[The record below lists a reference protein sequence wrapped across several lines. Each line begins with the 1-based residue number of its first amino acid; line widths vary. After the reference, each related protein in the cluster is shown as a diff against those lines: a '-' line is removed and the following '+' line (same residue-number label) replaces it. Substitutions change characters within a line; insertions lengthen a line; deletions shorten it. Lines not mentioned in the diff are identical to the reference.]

1 MADLRTG
8 ARMFGMAARLRLL
21 RLIGRGADPY
31 SDTPPGLALCPSDR
45 HFADYAEAPLRL
57 RYDASVGAAAW
68 QRAAREKLAEISGYA
83 VRRARPEEVA
93 RLEHPLAG
101 GGRRLAVYLR
111 VRDGLDIP
119 INILFPSARS
129 ADPLPVMIC
138 LQGTNSGAHL
148 SWGEVRFPADIG
160 KAERTHDIARQA
172 ASRGYLAVVVEQAC
186 FGERAERRIVPR
198 SAAPCVDA
206 TMHAILLGR
215 SLLGERCSDVS
226 SVIDWLAAERSAL
239 GIDPSRIHVMGHS
252 AGGSTA
258 LFAAAL
264 DERISAAIASGCV
277 GYVRDTI
284 GRRRDDQGQNVIPGI
299 LRWMELDDVVA
310 LVAPRTL
317 LCAAGTGDPIWP
329 AQGSEAVVA
338 KAATVFRELG
348 AEGRLRLVTHAG
360 GHAFRPDLVWPEFT
374 AMQGADIQA

>member
-1 MADLRTG
+1 MADFWTELRVL
-8 ARMFGMAARLRLL
+8 GMAARLRVL
-21 RLIGRGADPY
+21 RLAGRKVDPFP
-31 SDTPPGLALCPSDR
+31 DTPPGLALSPSDR

-57 RYDASVGAAAW
+57 KYDGSVGAVAW
-68 QRAAREKLAEISGYA
+68 QRAAREKLIEISGFA
-83 VRRARPEEVA
+83 VRRPVPEAVA
-93 RLEHPLAG
+93 RREYTLAG
-101 GGRRLAVYLR
+101 GGQRLAVYLR

-119 INILFPSARS
+119 INILFPTVETAE
-129 ADPLPVMIC
+129 PLPVMIC

-148 SWGEVRFPADIG
+148 SWGDVRFPADIG

-186 FGERAERRIVPR
+186 FGERVERRIVPR

-226 SVIDWLAAERSAL
+226 SVIDWLAAERAAL

-252 AGGSTA
+252 AGGSSA

-264 DERISAAIASGCV
+264 DDRISAVIASGCV
-277 GYVRDTI
+277 GYIRDTI

-299 LRWMELDDVVA
+299 LCWMELDDVIR
-310 LVAPRTL
+310 LVAPRAF
-317 LCAAGTGDPIWP
+317 LCAAGAEDPIWP
-329 AQGSEAVVA
+329 AHGAEGVVA
-338 KAATVFRELG
+338 GSLDVFRELG
-348 AEGRLRLVTHAG
+348 AENKLRLVTHGG
-360 GHAFRPDLVWPEFT
+360 GHAFRPDIVWREFT
-374 AMQGADIQA
+374 DLLNADIRA